1 VIVTSTTRHVFEK
14 DGGGGK
20 HHTTALI
27 AISAAGQVISPF
39 IVYAGKTL
47 MNVWCKGG
55 PDGSRYAVTKK
66 VTNYDIYC
74 FLIGIYLN

>member
-1 VIVTSTTRHVFEK
+1 QHVIVTSTTRHVFEK
-14 DGGGGK
+14 DGGSGK
-20 HHTTALI
+20 QHTTALI

-66 VTNYDIYC
+66 LGLD
-74 FLIGIYLN
+74 